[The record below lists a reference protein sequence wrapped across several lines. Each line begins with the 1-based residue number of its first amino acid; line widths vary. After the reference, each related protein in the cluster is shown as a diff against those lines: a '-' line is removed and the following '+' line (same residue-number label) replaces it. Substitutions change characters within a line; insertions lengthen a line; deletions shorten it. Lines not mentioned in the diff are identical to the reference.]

1 VPDGVELALKHHL
14 PRAVIDVIQQHHG
27 TTLVRYFYQRAIDA
41 SRAPFTG
48 QPGAAPAAFASPDET
63 EFRYDGPKPLTK
75 ESAIISLADGV
86 EATSRSLREVG
97 ADQLHELIDR
107 IVDER
112 ISDGQLDEAPLT
124 LEEITRIK
132 NSFQFTLLNMLHS
145 RVAYPP
151 ASDPGGRTPAPEDK
165 KITVAK

>member
-1 VPDGVELALKHHL
+1 MIPLPEEL
-14 PRAVIDVIQQHHG
+14 P
-27 TTLVRYFYQRAIDA
+27 
-41 SRAPFTG
+41 
-48 QPGAAPAAFASPDET
+48 
-63 EFRYDGPKPLTK
+63 FRYDGPKPQCK

-86 EATSRSLREVG
+86 EATTRSLRQVRPEDLQDTVN
-97 ADQLHELIDR
+97 R
-107 IVDER
+107 IVADR

-151 ASDPGGRTPAPEDK
+151 VDRGTNDLPPAE
-165 KITVAK
+165 AKA